1 MGALQGAQTARGVF
15 ITTARFSQGARDYA
29 RQVPVQVVLIDGQD
43 LSLLMI
49 RYGLGVTVKQNYEVK
64 EFDRDFFDET

>member
-1 MGALQGAQTARGVF
+1 MDGSRLLVDTNIVLYALKGDKALVE
-15 ITTARFSQGARDYA
+15 
-29 RQVPVQVVLIDGQD
+29 LIDGQD